1 MTARWLQ
8 RIALAFVLP
17 LVLLAA
23 WTYGS
28 RCGWVPEQILPP
40 PDAVWASLA
49 DLWTSGE
56 LWTNALVS
64 LDRVAQGFAAGTAAG
79 FALGLAMGCSRPVEA
94 YVRPLFTAL
103 AQVPALGWIPL
114 LMLLVGIG
122 EPLKLIVIARAV
134 LVPVALNTLAGVR
147 GVPLPLLEVGR
158 VLRFSR
164 AQMLLRIVLP
174 ASVPSVFAGIRYGLT
189 HAWIALVAVELIAS
203 SEGLGYLL
211 LWGRQMFQLDQVIA
225 AMAVIGITGFV
236 MDAALGVMEARLQRR
251 QPVAVRG

>member
-8 RIALAFVLP
+8 RIALAFVVP
-17 LVLLAA
+17 LGLLAA

-28 RCGWVPEQILPP
+28 RPGWVPEQILPP

-64 LDRVAQGFAAGTAAG
+64 LSRVAQGFAAGAAAG
-79 FALGLAMGCSRPVEA
+79 FALGLAMGCSRTVEA

-122 EPLKLIVIARAV
+122 EPLKIIVIARAA

-147 GVPLPLLEVGR
+147 GVPLSLLEVGR

-164 AQMLLRIVLP
+164 AQMLLRIELP
-174 ASVPSVFAGIRYGLT
+174 ASVPSVFTGIRYGLT

-211 LWGRQMFQLDQVIA
+211 VWGRQMFQLDQVIA

-236 MDAALGVMEARLQRR
+236 MDAALDVMEARLQRW